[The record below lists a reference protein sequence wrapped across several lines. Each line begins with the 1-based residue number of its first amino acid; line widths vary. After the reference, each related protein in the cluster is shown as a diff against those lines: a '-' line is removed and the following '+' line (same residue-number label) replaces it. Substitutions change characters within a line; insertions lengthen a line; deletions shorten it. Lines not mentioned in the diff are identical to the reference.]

1 MALKG
6 QPDAV
11 FSAPLS
17 CRYVQIGCYSELRW
31 HVTAC
36 RWIARDIFIT
46 SQSANS
52 YFNFCTL
59 LAFKK
64 FLTVII
70 WKSWFP
76 HCSNLSKKLHWYDFQ
91 RLVIA
96 VRAWETMLICS
107 RSILPLPIATAHK
120 EGAEVTTFSWQLV
133 LLKKFSCHFFLLK
146 FFSWHLILLNFFSW
160 HFFLLKFF
168 FMALG
173 PAEVFFHGTWSCRS

>member
-133 LLKKFSCHFFLLK
+133 LLKF
-146 FFSWHLILLNFFSW
+146 FFSW
-160 HFFLLKFF
+160 HFFLLNFFFITLDPAEVF
-168 FMALG
+168 FMALF